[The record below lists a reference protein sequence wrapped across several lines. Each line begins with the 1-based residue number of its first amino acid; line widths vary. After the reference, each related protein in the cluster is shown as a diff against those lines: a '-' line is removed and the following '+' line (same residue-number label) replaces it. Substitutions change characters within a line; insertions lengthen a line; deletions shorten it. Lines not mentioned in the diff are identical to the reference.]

1 MWSSSL
7 PSYLFTLVTGL
18 LPLLVHSQTASLD
31 EGFISIDCGLSSGS
45 SYLDEKTGLNY
56 TSDDGYIYT
65 GENHNISAE
74 YNGQELFKTGLN
86 LRSFPTGGRN
96 CYTLSPATSGHKYLV
111 RAMFMHGNYDG
122 KGNDLVS
129 SPLVFDVYMGLHFWE
144 RISVNNTTKTY
155 IAEMI
160 IVAEVNSISVCLM
173 DIGNGT
179 PFISSLEMRQMKSSL
194 YPAAMTNQSIA
205 LQERH
210 SMGASG
216 LLRYPDDPYDRLWW
230 PWEDNSG
237 LLNIS
242 TNETIKHYSYDK
254 FEVPSKVLQTAATT
268 AATSISLHFSWAAPT
283 SWPPTEAVPAYYHN
297 MHYTEFLKLHEH
309 EFNTYYNGHLWST
322 YDNPVMPPYLLA
334 GYKYSTSQSTT
345 DDGFYNMS
353 IIATNTSILPPI
365 LGAFEIYY
373 LVQHD
378 DTMTSPEDVDAMM
391 TIKTEYQ
398 VKKNWM
404 GDPCLPENY
413 RWTGLNCQSDG
424 VTSGVISLDLSH
436 SDMQGA
442 VSDKFSLLKSLQHL
456 NLSYNDL
463 NGSVPDSLVNLPS
476 LLTLDLSGNHL
487 ISTIPEALCTKQS
500 LTLRYDTTNGDPCNE
515 KSPKKKKTAVL
526 SVAIVVPVL
535 MVALLVSTLLV
546 YYFCRKQAPNTL
558 LQCTEVPDTA
568 SKEECD
574 DHIHISESDGREFTY
589 KELME
594 ITNNFSV
601 CIGEG
606 GFGPVF
612 HGRLKEGTQV
622 AVKMQSPTSTIGK
635 GTTEFLAEVKSLTT
649 VHHRYL
655 VFLVGY
661 CSNKNHL
668 ALIYEYMP
676 NGSLYDHIRGKNAI
690 IQTLRWC
697 NRARIALEAAQGLD
711 YLHTGC
717 VLPIVHSDLKSHN
730 ILLGHD
736 MVAKISDFGL
746 SKSYLNTAQ
755 SHISVTA
762 AGTLGYIDP
771 EYCLSGRLT
780 ISSDVF
786 SFGVVLLE
794 IVTGEPPII
803 PTTVHIV
810 QRVKEKVAAGNI
822 EAIVDPRFGGEYD
835 TNSVWKVVDIALLC
849 TKEASHERPTMST
862 VVAEL
867 KVALALEKA
876 RASGSISDISQGG
889 ANFELSINSLLSAR

>member
-160 IVAEVNSISVCLM
+160 VVAEVNSISVCLM

-297 MHYTEFLKLHEH
+297 MHYTEFLKPHEH

-424 VTSGVISLDLSH
+424 VTSGVISL
-436 SDMQGA
+436 
-442 VSDKFSLLKSLQHL
+442 
-456 NLSYNDL
+456 
-463 NGSVPDSLVNLPS
+463 
-476 LLTLDLSGNHL
+476 
-487 ISTIPEALCTKQS
+487 
-500 LTLRYDTTNGDPCNE
+500 YDTTNGDPCNE

-546 YYFCRKQAPNTL
+546 YYFCRKQ
-558 LQCTEVPDTA
+558 DTA

-594 ITNNFSV
+594 MTNNFSV

-649 VHHRYL
+649 VHHR
-655 VFLVGY
+655 F
-661 CSNKNHL
+661 
-668 ALIYEYMP
+668 
-676 NGSLYDHIRGKNAI
+676 
-690 IQTLRWC
+690 
-697 NRARIALEAAQGLD
+697 GL
-711 YLHTGC
+711 L
-717 VLPIVHSDLKSHN
+717 VHSDLKSHN